1 MYESTSRL
9 KDLMYTKK
17 HTNKHESERD
27 KRQLAVPIMVR
38 LPSMHGSEN
47 KVPLEMGVP
56 LFHYMCDE
64 STCKMW

>member
-38 LPSMHGSEN
+38 LPSMVVKIRS
-47 KVPLEMGVP
+47 
-56 LFHYMCDE
+56 C
-64 STCKMW
+64 